1 MKGQEPGIPAV
12 LKGVESALA
21 VHREVSL
28 EVDARNLACPLP
40 LLKAKQGLRSLAV
53 DDFIRVLSTDAGS
66 LKDFVSFAHLT
77 GQELAGFYQ
86 VDDYYCFVI
95 RKRS

>member
-1 MKGQEPGIPAV
+1 MKDQEPGIPAA

-21 VHREVSL
+21 AHCPVNL

-40 LLKAKQGLRSLAV
+40 LLKAKQGLRNLAIDEV
-53 DDFIRVLSTDAGS
+53 IRVLSTDTGS

-86 VDDYYCFVI
+86 ADDYYCFVI
-95 RKRS
+95 RKRL